1 MSLELIKEAVRVN
14 NLLGEDTIQAV
25 MENDIIVPDSKPDM
39 ARVLLLDG
47 DIFITGC
54 DTGTDR
60 TVVTGS
66 VVYKIL
72 YISDDGSKSAKSIVS
87 NIPFSYTVDIPGA
100 RSGMKC
106 RAKGTIEHI
115 DHTLL
120 NGRKINVKA
129 ILSINAKAYDE
140 IEREIASGITGLDN
154 LQVLTDSIPVNT
166 FLGSNKI
173 NFIIKEDLELPS
185 SKPAVAE
192 ILRNDVKITGKDFK
206 IADGKIIVKG
216 DISISTLYTADDE
229 TRSLQFVENEVTFT
243 QFVELDNV
251 TEDTAVNV
259 DFDLIDYKIE
269 PLEDADG
276 ELKNLRAEVGM
287 NIYATGLFQKD
298 IEVLSDAY
306 SPKSK
311 IVFEKQMVSV
321 DEIVAENRSQMVI
334 KDTVDLEQCNP
345 EVAEIFNVLCKYNVS
360 ESRIEDDKVIIEG
373 SIENNI
379 LYLAN
384 NEDQPVFC
392 HKKEIP
398 FKHAVE
404 LKGIRGDMKPEVSV
418 ELDHCNYSMLSSN
431 QVELRTA
438 LTVDIRVE
446 SQNRFPVINKAAE
459 GQLDEKKLLSMPS
472 VIIYIIQPGDS
483 MWKIAK
489 KYGTTVDTLLKT
501 NNLNEKDILMPGQQI
516 IILKK
521 AV

>member
-14 NLLGEDTIQAV
+14 NLLGEDTIQTV

-60 TVVTGS
+60 AVVTGS

-72 YISDDGSKSAKSIVS
+72 YISDDELKSAKSIVS
-87 NIPFSYTVDIPGA
+87 NIPFSYTVDIPGT

-129 ILSINAKAYDE
+129 ILSINAKAFDE
-140 IEREIASGITGLDN
+140 VEREITSGITGLEN
-154 LQVLTDSIPVNT
+154 LQILTESVPVNT

-185 SKPAVAE
+185 SKPAIGE
-192 ILRNDVKITGKDFK
+192 ILRNDVKITGKDYK
-206 IADGKIIVKG
+206 ISDGKIIVKG
-216 DISISTLYTADDE
+216 DISISTLYIADDE
-229 TRSLQFVENEVTFT
+229 NRSLQFVENEVTFT
-243 QFVELDNV
+243 QFVELDDV
-251 TEDTAVNV
+251 TEDAAVNV
-259 DFDLIDYKIE
+259 DYDLIDYKIDT
-269 PLEDADG
+269 LEDADG

-287 NIYATGLFQKD
+287 NIYVTGLLQRE

-311 IVFEKQMVSV
+311 IAFEKQMVSV
-321 DEIVAENRSQMVI
+321 DEVVSENRGQMVI
-334 KDTVDLEQCNP
+334 KDTVGLEECNP
-345 EVAEIFNVLCKYNVS
+345 AVAEIFNVLCRYSVS
-360 ESRIEDDKVIIEG
+360 ECRIEEDKVIVEG

-384 NEDQPVFC
+384 NEEQPVFC
-392 HKKEIP
+392 HKKELP
-398 FKHAVE
+398 FKHSME
-404 LKGIRGDMKPEVSV
+404 LRGIGSDMKPEVAV

-431 QVELRTA
+431 QVEIRTA
-438 LTVDIRVE
+438 LTVDIKVA
-446 SQNRFPVINKAAE
+446 SQIRFPVINKAAE
-459 GQLDEKKLLSMPS
+459 SPLDEKKLLTMPS

-489 KYGTTVDTLLKT
+489 KYGTTVETLLKI
-501 NNLNEKDILMPGQQI
+501 NNMNEKDILMPGQQI